1 MSMPIVNAAQIA
13 LSMKHDGTSS
23 LCGKIAEA
31 AVLLDSI
38 ETEIVDRRLD
48 GWAEMPNDWETVCE
62 RIAEYMS
69 DGPVMPARQ
78 PDREVIL
85 GFINQSEGQVSRRKA
100 GLRLLDVP
108 VGRKQWDPKAKE
120 LLGLLRKEIEK
131 PAADS
136 GTKKGKE

>member
-85 GFINQSEGQVSRRKA
+85 GFINQSETRRKA

-108 VGRKQWDPKAKE
+108 VGRKQWDPANAE
-120 LLGLLRKEIEK
+120 RLRLLRKEIEK

-136 GTKKGKE
+136 GTRKGKE